1 MKRITLALTIAL
13 AGLSFASC
21 KKYGCTDPDA
31 INFEDKVRS
40 DNLLCEYEGSILF
53 WYDEI
58 VRDSLLQV
66 LGPIESLEY
75 YVEYVRADSLE
86 FDNELVE
93 PPVCGQPE
101 VATYTS
107 TMKTGFQRWVRYQI
121 YTNFD
126 ALIYDSVVQLQAN
139 QCMKIRLD

>member
-1 MKRITLALTIAL
+1 MCIR
-13 AGLSFASC
+13 
-21 KKYGCTDPDA
+21 DR
-31 INFEDKVRS
+31 NFEDKVRS
-40 DNLLCEYEGSILF
+40 DNLLCEYEGRILF

-58 VRDSLLQV
+58 IRDSLLAV
-66 LGPIESLEY
+66 LGPIASLEY
-75 YVEYVRADSLE
+75 YVENVRADSLE

-93 PPVCGQPE
+93 PPVCGAPE

-107 TMKTGFQRWVRYQI
+107 AMKTGSERWVRYQI

-139 QCMKIRLD
+139 ECMKIRLD